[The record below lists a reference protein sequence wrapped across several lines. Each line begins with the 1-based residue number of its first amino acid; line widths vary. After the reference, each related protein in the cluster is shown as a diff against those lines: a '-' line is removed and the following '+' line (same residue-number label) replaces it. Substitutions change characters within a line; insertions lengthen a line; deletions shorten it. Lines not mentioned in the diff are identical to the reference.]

1 MSSLAETADYYKIF
15 KILMYT
21 VCFLQLLHTIK
32 ILRETL
38 DSRIYVKKLYN
49 FLIQNKITEFNTYD
63 NMYNDNFVKNMILSF
78 PNNFK
83 INYIKSVDEIKNKTN
98 KILVVPPITSKVL
111 FFNSVYKALVN
122 GFFNEDLSLINLIET
137 KQIEKYSIQ
146 KFKTMSSYPYY
157 IYDDEVLS
165 YISIYLNGITD
176 EDRYKGFV
184 GLDLNLDEFNNNYT
198 HKK

>member
-1 MSSLAETADYYKIF
+1 MHETTLGLKVAKAYFSTILSFLIFPFAFIYNLEMSSLAETADYYKIF

-78 PNNFK
+78 PN
-83 INYIKSVDEIKNKTN
+83 
-98 KILVVPPITSKVL
+98 
-111 FFNSVYKALVN
+111 
-122 GFFNEDLSLINLIET
+122 
-137 KQIEKYSIQ
+137 
-146 KFKTMSSYPYY
+146 KFK
-157 IYDDEVLS
+157 
-165 YISIYLNGITD
+165 
-176 EDRYKGFV
+176 
-184 GLDLNLDEFNNNYT
+184 
-198 HKK
+198 